1 MSECLEKLENRIA
14 SAHCTLGTGTIIIAT
29 ATATATATV
38 VDSHAPLEVF
48 SIVLTATRQ
57 HTGIHTYNVLSYR
70 R

>member
-1 MSECLEKLENRIA
+1 MSELPVLIA
-14 SAHCTLGTGTIIIAT
+14 PSAEPGPSLLP

-48 SIVLTATRQ
+48 STVLTATRQ
-57 HTGIHTYNVLSYR
+57 HTGIHNYNVLSYR